1 MSKGQRITLFIIS
14 VILLYG
20 IYNIWKGGLP
30 ANTSVATVMLTS
42 LVMISF
48 VTLFLEHWFTKPT
61 DVLAASISILLVL
74 APLRSDLVDL
84 GVWYKI
90 FFGYTLLVGLG
101 ALLTLLLVDSEKSS
115 DSLQNRAA
123 NHLKTF
129 ATAFGNGRLLYF
141 ALFILTLLFYVDSQS
156 PLFLILFAYSAAILL
171 ADPKRVI
178 IGLGQRNSSIGDD
191 IGEIFSVQS
200 KSTFLVKLYNERKR
214 VRRFDF
220 VEFRYSM
227 EETGK
232 VRKGLIIDNYL
243 LNQQQWVK
251 VLSTSDIGNVI
262 GEDPVH
268 DKIKENVVYK
278 INPENTE
285 QLLDRFVGLVVD
297 DSDILKL
304 RFEYGSKVSVTEGTL
319 LEVSVGPHAVLYQI
333 VQGVTDIEPLENK
346 NEAGLIIGQAAQLGI
361 WNEETFNFD
370 RFGWVPEVNTPVYL
384 ARTIPPV
391 DEPPG
396 EFKVGHIPNTNFP
409 VFLNKTDAIT
419 HHMAILGVTG
429 SGKSVFARNL
439 IRQFAEEGTKFI
451 CVDFTNE
458 YSGRFADL
466 DAGPLVKPE
475 VASKMFKAID
485 DLSTEMAK
493 FANQRDK
500 GIIRGCET
508 TLKECFDG
516 ALRDFLLSE
525 QKIAIFELPDVSNTT
540 GILDYTRW
548 FFKTLFQ
555 IARTDGNLG
564 NQVCVVLEEAHTV
577 VPEWNFIGVEDKVA
591 GSLVNS
597 ISQIALQGRKYNIG
611 FIVIAQRTANVS
623 KTVLTQCNSVVAFQ
637 QFDKTSA
644 DFLTN
649 YMGREMVGAL
659 PMLRPRQAIAVGKAF
674 RSGIPAIFQVPDIV
688 EPGVEAPAPNEDETD

>member
-61 DVLAASISILLVL
+61 DVMAASISILLVL

-232 VRKGLIIDNYL
+232 VRKGHRD
-243 LNQQQWVK
+243 
-251 VLSTSDIGNVI
+251 
-262 GEDPVH
+262 
-268 DKIKENVVYK
+268 
-278 INPENTE
+278 
-285 QLLDRFVGLVVD
+285 
-297 DSDILKL
+297 
-304 RFEYGSKVSVTEGTL
+304 
-319 LEVSVGPHAVLYQI
+319 AV
-333 VQGVTDIEPLENK
+333 
-346 NEAGLIIGQAAQLGI
+346 A
-361 WNEETFNFD
+361 
-370 RFGWVPEVNTPVYL
+370 
-384 ARTIPPV
+384 
-391 DEPPG
+391 
-396 EFKVGHIPNTNFP
+396 
-409 VFLNKTDAIT
+409 
-419 HHMAILGVTG
+419 
-429 SGKSVFARNL
+429 
-439 IRQFAEEGTKFI
+439 
-451 CVDFTNE
+451 
-458 YSGRFADL
+458 
-466 DAGPLVKPE
+466 
-475 VASKMFKAID
+475 
-485 DLSTEMAK
+485 
-493 FANQRDK
+493 
-500 GIIRGCET
+500 
-508 TLKECFDG
+508 
-516 ALRDFLLSE
+516 
-525 QKIAIFELPDVSNTT
+525 
-540 GILDYTRW
+540 
-548 FFKTLFQ
+548 
-555 IARTDGNLG
+555 
-564 NQVCVVLEEAHTV
+564 
-577 VPEWNFIGVEDKVA
+577 
-591 GSLVNS
+591 
-597 ISQIALQGRKYNIG
+597 
-611 FIVIAQRTANVS
+611 
-623 KTVLTQCNSVVAFQ
+623 
-637 QFDKTSA
+637 
-644 DFLTN
+644 
-649 YMGREMVGAL
+649 
-659 PMLRPRQAIAVGKAF
+659 
-674 RSGIPAIFQVPDIV
+674 
-688 EPGVEAPAPNEDETD
+688 